1 MAKLLQQDKLKV
13 VNEYAWNWF
22 SFHAAQRM
30 KVFSFF
36 FVVIGALTAAHY
48 QTFSMPSVAM
58 TFAALGFVF
67 SILFWRLDLRS
78 RELVKLGEEL
88 LLEMEGHMRAWEIA
102 SVELVKRANSKKT
115 KHSAPLAQLLYS
127 HSQVFNAVF
136 FVIALVSAIGT
147 LISIF
152 RICCLPTV

>member
-1 MAKLLQQDKLKV
+1 MAKKLQHEKLRV

-48 QTFSMPSVAM
+48 QTYAMPLVAM
-58 TFAALGFVF
+58 TFSALGLIF
-67 SILFWRLDLRS
+67 SLLFWRLDLRS
-78 RELVKLGEEL
+78 RELVKIGEEL
-88 LLEMEGHMRAWEIA
+88 LLEMERQMRAWGIVN
-102 SVELVKRANSKKT
+102 VELVRKANSKST
-115 KHSAPLAQLLYS
+115 AHAARAANLLYS

-136 FVIALVSAIGT
+136 VVVAFVSVCGV
-147 LISIF
+147 LISVYRACTLSTF
-152 RICCLPTV
+152 